1 MPQLYFTST
10 QPPGAHR
17 RIPVR
22 SHDRADPRWNPA
34 TQRKKRKGEYPQRN
48 ASDNE
53 NVLKMFMKMKDME
66 SELSRIKAFRRAECK
81 RTIARLR
88 GQTAA
93 QRTTVPVGL
102 PIGRGG
108 GKHAAVRLAARRAR
122 PDREPTS
129 AGGAVVSRSPLPL
142 HSRHSQRRSPQVRQ
156 DDLPAYPNYTPKR
169 PPAVHQPVDSRSTSL
184 GGVT

>member
-22 SHDRADPRWNPA
+22 SHDRADPRWNPV
-34 TQRKKRKGEYPQRN
+34 TQRKKRKSESPQRN

-53 NVLKMFMKMKDME
+53 NVLKMFIKMKDME
-66 SELSRIKAFRRAECK
+66 SELSRIKAFRPAECK

-93 QRTTVPVGL
+93 NHCPSGL
-102 PIGRGG
+102 ARGRGW
-108 GKHAAVRLAARRAR
+108 KACRAARRA
-122 PDREPTS
+122 S
-129 AGGAVVSRSPLPL
+129 ADT
-142 HSRHSQRRSPQVRQ
+142 RRRGSGLSFAFAAAFAASFTKSEQ
-156 DDLPAYPNYTPKR
+156 DLPAQSND
-169 PPAVHQPVDSRSTSL
+169 QPEEVD
-184 GGVT
+184 